1 MRRETRGART
11 GFALIAVLWILVG
24 VSVLALA
31 MNLAG
36 REALSS
42 AQNRLNWAR
51 ARWRAEGCLERVRA
65 AATEAL
71 AGHATWM
78 QGPTSWETLDR
89 ALLTSPYVV
98 DAHCDVTLSAPG
110 VALDINAV
118 DLGAFEALFIAAGL
132 PGATADSLTRA
143 IIEWRGDDTSRIE
156 RATARA
162 WYDAAHRIAP
172 RFGPFADARELR
184 RVRGFDEARAIVPG
198 LDSLLT
204 TEPGRINLARAPAIV
219 LASLPGVT
227 PPLIAR
233 IVGLRSLGAPV
244 TDLSTIAAGLP
255 PDVQDSLTSHYLALR
270 SMVAGQTDAW
280 IVTARAT
287 EGTAPAITATTE
299 VRLVRAGTRAAIVRR
314 RTWP

>member
-1 MRRETRGART
+1 MRHETQGART

-24 VSVLALA
+24 VSALALV

-36 REALSS
+36 RDALSS
-42 AQNRLNWAR
+42 AQNRLSGAR
-51 ARWRAEGCLERVRA
+51 ARWRAEACLERVRA

-78 QGPTSWETLDR
+78 QEATTWETLDR
-89 ALLTSPYVV
+89 AVLASPYVV
-98 DAHCDVTLSAPG
+98 DAHCDVTVNAPG
-110 VALDINAV
+110 VALDINAA
-118 DLGAFEALFIAAGL
+118 DLAAFDALFVAAGL
-132 PGATADSLTRA
+132 PATTADSLGRA
-143 IIEWRGDDTSRIE
+143 IIEWRGDDTSRIG

-162 WYDAAHRIAP
+162 WYDTAHRIPP
-172 RFGPFADARELR
+172 RFGQFADLREVR
-184 RVRGFDEARAIVPG
+184 RVRGFEAARAIVPG

-204 TEPGRINLARAPAIV
+204 TEPGRINPARAPAIV
-219 LASLPGVT
+219 LASLPGMT

-233 IVGLRSLGAPV
+233 IVALRSLGARV
-244 TDLSTIAAGLP
+244 TDLSTIAAGMA

-287 EGTAPAITATTE
+287 EGAAPTITATTE
-299 VRLVRAGTRAAIVRR
+299 VRLVHAGTRAAIVRR
-314 RTWP
+314 RTWQ